1 MRTTWFQSVSTH
13 PDADTLVLGI
23 NGQEDHY
30 FLCTYDE
37 EAGWIESVSGL
48 PVVITHW
55 CHLPALQPEN
65 LLQSVLAVAGDV
77 FTVSPSQI
85 LESGRWWP
93 LVGARYTAIDCYS
106 ELTRESTIKVGA
118 AFWRVPTAVMHA
130 RRKLRDI
137 YQTDPVMAKCVDY
150 TRQRLGLPPFRS
162 AIVNA
167 KDKPQLATAH
177 A

>member
-1 MRTTWFQSVSTH
+1 MRTTWFQADSTH
-13 PDADTLVLGI
+13 PDDDTLVLGI
-23 NGQEDHY
+23 NGQDDNY
-30 FLCTYDE
+30 FLCAHQGD
-37 EAGWIESVSGL
+37 AGWTESVSGL
-48 PVVITHW
+48 PCVITHW
-55 CHLPALQPEN
+55 CHLPELQPEN
-65 LLQSVLAVAGDV
+65 LLLSVLAVAGDV
-77 FTVSPSQI
+77 FTVSPRQI

-137 YQTDPVMAKCVDY
+137 YQTDPLMAKLVDR
-150 TRQRLGLPPFRS
+150 TRQRLGLPPFRA
-162 AIVNA
+162 AIVTANT
-167 KDKPQLATAH
+167 PQLAPVH